1 MIYVVAKL
9 FIKTMKIGTNFQL
22 SIAQIN
28 ISKCEILKESS
39 SFFFTYLLS
48 FPKTN
53 RFIKTKKTNKQ
64 TNKKIKILNKK
75 IKLCFSL
82 DMYFTR
88 FYNFIKG
95 RPGFPGFPGA
105 PLGMYFITYDCEP
118 ETVQMSII

>member
-53 RFIKTKKTNKQ
+53 RFIKQKKPTNKQ
-64 TNKKIKILNKK
+64 TNKKNQ
-75 IKLCFSL
+75 
-82 DMYFTR
+82 
-88 FYNFIKG
+88 NFK
-95 RPGFPGFPGA
+95 
-105 PLGMYFITYDCEP
+105 
-118 ETVQMSII
+118 

>member
-1 MIYVVAKL
+1 MTYVVAKL

-39 SFFFTYLLS
+39 YFFFFTYLLS

-53 RFIKTKKTNKQ
+53 RFIKTKKNKQ

-75 IKLCFSL
+75 
-82 DMYFTR
+82 
-88 FYNFIKG
+88 
-95 RPGFPGFPGA
+95 
-105 PLGMYFITYDCEP
+105 
-118 ETVQMSII
+118 

>member
-1 MIYVVAKL
+1 MTYVVAKL

-28 ISKCEILKESS
+28 ISKYEILKESS
-39 SFFFTYLLS
+39 SFTYLLS

-53 RFIKTKKTNKQ
+53 RFIKTKTKQ
-64 TNKKIKILNKK
+64 KQKIKILNKK